1 MAKKGIKSLEVGTVD
16 NGIFIELN
24 DLLSHIRDKQGLFIR
39 KGKYVVL
46 KGDLRQLSSVLFE
59 DIMSKVCRKLENSR
73 LSDTTLQ
80 DIQDRL
86 SCVFECIDLNIYL
99 NDIKVQEGYDLVM
112 KLVPS
117 VGLQYCKE
125 SNKIILVQGN

>member
-59 DIMSKVCRKLENSR
+59 DIMYKVCRKLENSR

-99 NDIKVQEGYDLVM
+99 NDIKVQEG
-112 KLVPS
+112 
-117 VGLQYCKE
+117 
-125 SNKIILVQGN
+125 

>member
-125 SNKIILVQGN
+125 SNKIILVQG